1 MAAEA
6 AAQRARM
13 EAAAAAA
20 AAAAATAGGGVEV
33 ARLRHELET
42 LRAVHAAVEA
52 EWRAQSAAAADR
64 GVIME
69 AEVRAPCF
77 GSELLGATPHP
88 DPQTSPLM
96 RRERACVSKFHAAVG
111 RLEGLIGLQ

>member
-6 AAQRARM
+6 AVQRARM

-20 AAAAATAGGGVEV
+20 AAAATATAAAAGGGVEV

-77 GSELLGATPHP
+77 GSELLGAT
-88 DPQTSPLM
+88 
-96 RRERACVSKFHAAVG
+96 
-111 RLEGLIGLQ
+111 